1 MQKLKFSHTIII
13 YNNIFYKYYS
23 LDLNIYIE
31 KGFSFM
37 DTRLLIIGAP
47 LFIAASWA
55 LYNIGRLAIQQV
67 QRLSR

>member
-1 MQKLKFSHTIII
+1 MVMYNNMMEKYYFLNLKFI
-13 YNNIFYKYYS
+13 Y
-23 LDLNIYIE
+23 

-37 DTRLLIIGAP
+37 DTRLFIIAVP
-47 LFIAASWA
+47 LLIAASWA